1 MESGR
6 GKDRIDAGHVT
17 KYLKD
22 KMFKWL
28 KAAEI
33 NETYIKNPS
42 LKEDDFEKYFIQT
55 LNDLK
60 EYGGYAKLFGEGGT
74 GLSGTGTVV
83 ENIEARI
90 KKKKDAANQNTD
102 AQVKHDLQTM
112 PNKEFEKLYGMTKE
126 QKKKE
131 LGL

>member
-1 MESGR
+1 METGR

-74 GLSGTGTVV
+74 GLSGTGTVT

-90 KKKKDAANQNTD
+90 KKEKDKATQNTD
-102 AQVKHDLQTM
+102 AQVKVDLDELS
-112 PNKEFEKLYGMTKE
+112 NKEFENKYGMTKSE
-126 QKKKE
+126 KKKE